1 MSKTAQMT
9 HQAAK
14 RNKIVIVSGPSGA
27 GKTSICRRLVK
38 KIDAFLSISATTRPK
53 GPEETDGVDYYFLS
67 KERFQR
73 RIRQGEFFMEYA
85 KVFGNYYGTP
95 KQPVT
100 EALHQGK
107 TVILEIDPQ
116 GALQVKRIYRD
127 ALMIFVLPPSQTDLA
142 RRLTGRSRESQQ
154 ARKAR
159 LNGASN
165 EIAQAREHY
174 GHMVINDELEQ
185 AVDEIIQIVKN
196 TFTEELND

>member
-1 MSKTAQMT
+1 MT